1 MTNLN
6 HKQIINQLKNVSAG
20 INTPDQFTKALANKG
35 YDVSQQEHGK
45 IRIRKKGF
53 IQTFKETRAAA
64 NAQRTTNMS
73 KLQAALVRNYTFNS
87 ATPVNT
93 VVKTHLNRLRS
104 VNTTKALFTK
114 ENIPA
119 RGLNA
124 YLGQYYN
131 LGGTANNNKRSIAR
145 KKGVLETFKAARAAV
160 AQQATNKRELNTIRL
175 TQLLGK
181 FYNFKNGNAPLST
194 VRTTHLNRLRA
205 NRRFK
210 TLFNNSNLPATRSE
224 ALNTYLG
231 KFYNVGSEENGRKPI
246 RTKTAAK
253 ENADAQRQGRMSKLS
268 TALSR
273 NYTFGNNKT
282 LKNAIIAAHLN
293 KIQDVNLN
301 ASGSLNNYLYKYYNI
316 GTRQPGQQAR
326 ITKKPVLR
334 NRRGTNQN
342 EMTRARARVNALLE
356 KEGAKT
362 NANYQTVR
370 LKQKLEAFLK
380 NRYNAPELFLKG
392 IVTKHF
398 NKIRA
403 NQAIKLNSNAV
414 NIGKLDEY
422 LTKHYNVNLGAR
434 ASGSIKVRIMNKPRF
449 RIPGGT
455 GQARINA
462 QNIAALNKKL
472 SEIYTLSPKSRE
484 FIKSR
489 MNSAQLRQ
497 ILATPNGNKTMIH
510 GIIRQIPDFGNNYE
524 IVNANGSSYIRSRN
538 AINIYNQYTFAPELK
553 PSNIMEKYPGVLNV
567 NTSANMDKFLR
578 RYYSIGKRNKNNP
591 KPYIAE
597 LGKAG
602 KFASRFGISTS
613 KASTATA
620 RQARSPLLAARYS
633 FVNGNLTWDKIV
645 KNHPEILNQTNKN
658 ANAFLRKFNKQYNV
672 PIRVGGPDSNSVI
685 LVTSKKYGKGL
696 VTQSNKERLNKVLTT
711 HFNFGGNKTLKNRII
726 AAHLKKIQHND
737 TTRKI
742 FNGEETPADAGIKLR
757 NYLKKHYNV
766 GAAATNGRS
775 LIVPKGMRGVQFTKK
790 GRNNAAIFRERRTTN
805 IQKLRKM
812 LNNRYNF
819 GKNEKLKNTI
829 IKKHLSNIQVNNTQ
843 PLSNVTKLNAYLV
856 KHYNVGT
863 RPTGNGSKTYIMQK
877 PLRFRRLQ
885 AIKNANEPQKAQTR
899 VAAFLEGIT
908 PTEKSARR
916 SAAAAKAAA
925 AKAAAAKAAAPAP
938 VASPAA
944 SLAAE
949 EGN

>member
-1 MTNLN
+1 MSEANLKEVVRKLVATHIQKLKSGGNLTNENMARFKEDLRRQVQRLLKNRPELRLGHYLQTRYVTNLN

-362 NANYQTVR
+362 SANYQTER
-370 LKQKLEAFLK
+370 LKQKLGAFLN
-380 NRYNAPELFLKG
+380 NRYNAAELFLKG

-462 QNIAALNKKL
+462 QNIAA
-472 SEIYTLSPKSRE
+472 
-484 FIKSR
+484 
-489 MNSAQLRQ
+489 
-497 ILATPNGNKTMIH
+497 
-510 GIIRQIPDFGNNYE
+510 
-524 IVNANGSSYIRSRN
+524 
-538 AINIYNQYTFAPELK
+538 
-553 PSNIMEKYPGVLNV
+553 
-567 NTSANMDKFLR
+567 
-578 RYYSIGKRNKNNP
+578 
-591 KPYIAE
+591 
-597 LGKAG
+597 
-602 KFASRFGISTS
+602 
-613 KASTATA
+613 A
-620 RQARSPLLAARYS
+620 RQARSLSLAKRYT

-645 KNHPEILNQTNKN
+645 KNHPEILNQTNQN
-658 ANAFLRKFNKQYNV
+658 ANAFLRKFKTYNV
-672 PIRVGGPDSNSVI
+672 PIRVGGPDSDGVV

-696 VTQSNKERLNKVLTT
+696 VTQSNKERLNSVLTK
-711 HFNFGGNKTLKNRII
+711 HFNFGGNNTLKNRII
-726 AAHLKKIQHND
+726 AAHLKKIQRSANAR
-737 TTRKI
+737 TI
-742 FNGEETPADAGIKLR
+742 FNGEEPPANAGTKLR
-757 NYLKKHYNV
+757 AYLKNHYNV
-766 GAAATNGRS
+766 GALGPNNKS
-775 LIVPKGMRGVQFTKK
+775 LIVPKGIRRPGVFFRTPG
-790 GRNNAAIFRERRTTN
+790 GRNAAAQKRESRTTN

-812 LNNRYNF
+812 LNNRYSF

-829 IKKHLSNIQVNNTQ
+829 IKKHLNKIRANNTQ
-843 PLSNVTKLNAYLV
+843 PLSNVAKLNAYLV
-856 KHYNVGT
+856 KHYNVET
-863 RPTGNGSKTYIMQK
+863 RPTGNNSKAYIMQK
-877 PLRFRRLQ
+877 PTIRSYRGT
-885 AIKNANEPQKAQTR
+885 NENEMTRAQKR
-899 VAAFLEGIT
+899 VAAFLQGIT
-908 PTEKSARR
+908 PNEKSARR
-916 SAAAAKAAA
+916 SAVAAKALEAA
-925 AKAAAAKAAAPAP
+925 EKARRAAAAPMA
-938 VASPAA
+938 ASPQAA
-944 SLAAE
+944 GSAE